1 MNLDLSVDLR
11 IYVALSAV
19 MFLEYAVWG
28 AWAPVLAA
36 RLLGPLKMSGKQTG
50 WIYATL
56 PIACIVSPLVA
67 GQLADQWLNAEW
79 IMAASHLVGAV
90 LLLVAARTE
99 KFGPLFVIM
108 LLYSFFF
115 AATLPLVNSV
125 LFAGVKD
132 VGTRGLVFIWAP
144 IAWALVGYFLTG
156 WRWIFKTEEQGRDCL
171 YFAAILSIAMGAC
184 CFLLQPT
191 APAKTGEI
199 AILKAMEMLADT
211 NFLVFIVASMVIAG
225 LMQFYFLGTARFMQ
239 DIGIAGK
246 NVPASMAI
254 AQAIQ
259 AIATFF
265 ALGFFLTHVGFKWT
279 LVAGAGSWLLMYLVY
294 VATKPRWLVVVS
306 QGFHGLA
313 YVLFMIVG
321 QIFAEAVAKPEIRS
335 SMQALI
341 FAATVGVGL
350 FLGTQLAGI
359 VMDCFSAEGKF
370 QWRKIWLLPCA
381 IMLAG
386 AISLVALFHDPPAAE
401 KAPAEPATVQEV
413 AAVQGV
419 PPLFVEIPVRRAVD

>member
-11 IYVALSAV
+11 IYVALSAA

-90 LLLVAARTE
+90 LLFVAARTE
-99 KFGPLFVIM
+99 KFGPLFVVM

-115 AATLPLVNSV
+115 AATLPLVNSA
-125 LFAGVKD
+125 LFAHISEERTV
-132 VGTRGLVFIWAP
+132 GLVFIWAP

-171 YFAAILSIAMGAC
+171 YLAAVLSLAMGAC
-184 CFLLQPT
+184 CFLLPPT
-191 APAKTGEI
+191 APAKAGGI

-211 NFLVFIVASMVIAG
+211 NFLVFIIASMVIAG

-246 NVPASMAI
+246 NVPAAMGI

-259 AIATFF
+259 AIATFPVLYF
-265 ALGFFLTHVGFKWT
+265 VMKAAGFRWT
-279 LVAGAGSWLLMYLVY
+279 LIAGAGSWLLMYLVY

-321 QIFAEAVAKPEIRS
+321 QYFVNAVAPPGTIS
-335 SMQALI
+335 SMQAMV

-350 FLGTQLAGI
+350 FLGTQAAGI

-370 QWRKIWLLPCA
+370 QWRKIWLVPCV
-381 IMLAG
+381 IVLAG
-386 AISLVALFHDPPAAE
+386 AIALVALFHDPPPAE
-401 KAPAEPATVQEV
+401 KAPVEPTTPEL
-413 AAVQGV
+413 AAVQAL
-419 PPLFVEIPVRRAVD
+419 PHAACPVREAGDY